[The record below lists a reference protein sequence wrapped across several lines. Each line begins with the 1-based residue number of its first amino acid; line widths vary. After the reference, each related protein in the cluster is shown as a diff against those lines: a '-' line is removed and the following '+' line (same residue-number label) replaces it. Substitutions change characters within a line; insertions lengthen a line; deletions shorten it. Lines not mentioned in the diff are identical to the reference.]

1 MEKYINQMKFA
12 VLLMSA
18 LMFLLFF
25 TASCTSDNKRDRLNE
40 QQFSDGNNMLYMYGV
55 KPDEIEA
62 KMRKRIFYFFP
73 RIKGKPT
80 DFHMRVETCDDDA
93 SCAIYFFQGNPVKV
107 DCYLQK
113 IIKEKRIKVTFSDVL
128 PHKTTFQEQVE
139 LLKYL
144 TYICESEIG
153 IKDFAHL
160 LFSFDD
166 LGEFNVDITELCDSI
181 KKVRRNK
188 EEGIFPLAMEKTVWA
203 EELRVIYNQ
212 YNIEF
217 KDFMWYDKNKEPYNK
232 YADIHQLKN
241 KHSTPYVYIIDGF
254 IVSLNKK

>member
-80 DFHMRVETCDDDA
+80 DFHMRVETCDDDS
-93 SCAIYFFQGNPVKV
+93 SCAIYMYQGNPIKV
-107 DCYLQK
+107 DRYYSELLGK
-113 IIKEKRIKVTFSDVL
+113 KRIVIRPTEVTL
-128 PHKTTFQEQVE
+128 HKSTFQEQME
-139 LLKYL
+139 LLRYL
-144 TYICESEIG
+144 TFICKSEIG
-153 IKDFAHL
+153 IKSFAHL
-160 LFSFDD
+160 IFRFDD
-166 LGEFNVDITELCDSI
+166 LGEMNADITELCDSI
-181 KKVRRNK
+181 KKMRDND
-188 EEGIFPLAMEKTVWA
+188 EEGIFSLAMEKTTLA
-203 EELRVIYNQ
+203 KELRTIYDQ
-212 YNIEF
+212 YDIEF
-217 KDFMWYDKNKEPYNK
+217 MDFLWYDRNKVPYDK
-232 YADIHQLKN
+232 YADKHRLKN
-241 KHSTPYVYIIDGF
+241 KHNIQYVYIIDGF
-254 IVSLNKK
+254 IVRLNKK